1 MSTPAQNQ
9 TPVWFITAAS
19 SGFGKHIA
27 LEALSRGHHV
37 IASARS
43 TSRISDLASAGATT
57 LALDVTSPLPTIQ
70 EVAKHAS
77 NIYGSITHLVNA
89 AGYILVG
96 AVEETSPEE
105 DLATFQTNVFGT
117 LNVSKAFLPYLR
129 SAASSGLHCTITNFG
144 SIGSWRGGPAYGLY
158 AGTKWAVS
166 GISESMRA
174 ELAPLGISVTVVE
187 PGYFRTG
194 FLNQGAQIS
203 SATRLECYDST
214 VVGETRKALDRTD
227 NNQPG
232 DVVKGCKV
240 IVDILIGMRSAEGRE
255 VPMRIPLGEDAQ
267 DVISG
272 KCRETLGLLEE
283 WKDVVAKTGHE

>member
-1 MSTPAQNQ
+1 MSTQ

-19 SGFGKHIA
+19 SGFGHHIA
-27 LEALSRGHHV
+27 LEALSRGHRV

-43 TSRISDLASAGATT
+43 TSRIADLASAGASTV
-57 LALDVTSPLPTIQ
+57 ALDVTSPLPQIQ
-70 EVAKHAS
+70 SVAKHAAS
-77 NIYGSITHLVNA
+77 IHGSITHLVNA

-96 AVEETSPEE
+96 AVEETSPAE
-105 DLATFQTNVFGT
+105 DLAAFQTNVFGT

-129 SAASSGLHCTITNFG
+129 AAASSGLHCAIANFG
-144 SIGSWRGGPAYGLY
+144 SIGSWRGGAAYGLY
-158 AGTKWAVS
+158 AGTKWAIS

-174 ELAPLGISVTVVE
+174 ELAPLGIAVTVVE

-194 FLNQGAQIS
+194 FLNQGAQVS
-203 SATRLECYDST
+203 SETRLECYDST
-214 VVGETRKALDRTD
+214 VVGQTRKALDQTD

-240 IVDILIGMRSAEGRE
+240 IVDILLMEGQAEGRE
-255 VPMRIPLGEDAQ
+255 VPVRIPLGLDA
-267 DVISG
+267 DEVIGG

-283 WKDVVAKTGHE
+283 WRDVVTKTGH

>member
-1 MSTPAQNQ
+1 MSSQI
-9 TPVWFITAAS
+9 PVWFITAAS
-19 SGFGKHIA
+19 SGFGKTIA

-57 LALDVTSPLPTIQ
+57 LALDVTAPLSTIA
-70 EVAKHAS
+70 EVAKSAAS
-77 NIYGSITHLVNA
+77 VHGYITHLVNA

-105 DLATFQTNVFGT
+105 DLATFQTNVFGV

-129 SAASSGLHCTITNFG
+129 ASSGHRTITNFG
-144 SIGSWRGGPAYGLY
+144 SIGSWRGGAAYALY

-174 ELAPLGISVTVVE
+174 ELAPFGIVVTVVE

-194 FLNQGAQIS
+194 FLNQGAQTS
-203 SATRLECYDST
+203 SAKRLECYDET
-214 VVGETRKALDRTD
+214 VVGATRKALEKTD

-232 DVVKGCKV
+232 DVKKGSKV
-240 IVDILIGMRSAEGRE
+240 IVDILTMQGQAEGRE
-255 VPMRIPLGEDAQ
+255 VPLRIPLGNDAKE
-267 DVISG
+267 VIGG

-283 WKDVVAKTGHE
+283 WDSIVTTTDLE

>member
-1 MSTPAQNQ
+1 MSSQ

-19 SGFGKHIA
+19 SGFGHTIA

-57 LALDVTSPLPTIQ
+57 LALDVTAPLSDITS
-70 EVAKHAS
+70 VAKSANNVHG
-77 NIYGSITHLVNA
+77 YITHLVNA

-129 SAASSGLHCTITNFG
+129 ASPGHRTISNFG
-144 SIGSWRGGPAYGLY
+144 SIGSWRGGAGYALY

-174 ELAPLGISVTVVE
+174 ELAPFGIAVTVVE

-194 FLNQGAQIS
+194 FLNQGSQMS
-203 SATRLECYDST
+203 SAQRLECYDET
-214 VVGETRKALDRTD
+214 IVGQTRKALDSTD

-232 DVVKGCKV
+232 DVKKGCKV
-240 IVDILIGMRSAEGRE
+240 IVDILTMEGRAEGRE
-255 VPMRIPLGEDAQ
+255 VPMRIPLGNDGKS
-267 DVISG
+267 VIEG

-283 WKDVVAKTGHE
+283 WGGIITDTDH

>member
-1 MSTPAQNQ
+1 MSTQN
-9 TPVWFITAAS
+9 PVWFITAAS

-27 LEALSRGHHV
+27 LEALSRGHRV

-57 LALDVTSPLPTIQ
+57 LALDVTAPLADIQ
-70 EVAKHAS
+70 SVAKNAAS
-77 NIYGSITHLVNA
+77 VHGSITHLVNA

-105 DLATFQTNVFGT
+105 DMASFQTNVFGM

-129 SAASSGLHCTITNFG
+129 ASASSGTHCTLTNFG

-174 ELAPLGISVTVVE
+174 ELAPLGIRVTVVE

-194 FLNQGAQIS
+194 FLNQGAQVS
-203 SATRLECYDST
+203 SRTRLECYDST

-232 DVVKGCKV
+232 DVVKGCKA
-240 IVDILIGMRSAEGRE
+240 IVDILMMEGKAEGRE
-255 VPMRIPLGEDAQ
+255 VPVRIPLGADA
-267 DVISG
+267 DEVIAG
-272 KCRETLGLLEE
+272 KCKETLGLLEE
-283 WKDVVAKTGHE
+283 WGDIVTKTGH